1 MTKSLRRLVVA
12 VASILVCSM
21 SFLCVT
27 LAKYSTTVDKNINAT
42 AKAWEITVTAAG
54 EVDGAVDLGKIAPGS
69 SGSVVVTI
77 ANAGEVDATYS
88 IALDSEIEKPE
99 GLTIT
104 IADADKTGEVAVNG
118 SKEVTINYSWAFDG
132 NDTDDTSWAGQDIS
146 VGVTVTA
153 EQKA

>member
-27 LAKYSTTVDKNINAT
+27 LAKYSTTVDKEINAT
-42 AKAWEITVTAAG
+42 AKAWEITVTAEG
-54 EVDGAVDLGKIAPGS
+54 ETAGAVDLGKIAPGS
-69 SGSVVVTI
+69 SGSVKVTI

-88 IALDSEIEKPE
+88 IAISAEDKPE
-99 GLTIT
+99 GLTIS
-104 IADADKTGEVAVNG
+104 IQDADKTGEIAVDG
-118 SKEVTINYSWAFDG
+118 SKEVTINYSWAFEG
-132 NDTDDTSWAGQDIS
+132 NNEDDTSWAGQDIS
-146 VGVTVTA
+146 VGLTVTA